1 MTRFSCKVWPVLA
14 VVAVVLVV
22 SQMAHAQP
30 EEGRRERG
38 GEGRR
43 FGGGFGMPGIRLATL
58 DEVQEALELSD
69 EQKTKVEEI
78 NDKFRDDFRKLLDDG
93 PEPEAM
99 RKLSQDAS
107 AKLAEV
113 LDDDQEKRLRGISI
127 QVMGAGAVVADPD
140 LAKELNVTEEQK
152 EKLRDASMENMRA
165 MRDSFG
171 EMRDLPED
179 QRRKKGEELRA
190 DANKKLLAVLTSDQ
204 QEQLEALK
212 GEKVEIDMSQLRGP
226 GRGGFGGRDGERG
239 RGDRDRDRDRNR
251 GDAESDSDAKS
262 S

>member
-14 VVAVVLVV
+14 VIAVVLVA
-22 SQMAHAQP
+22 SQLANAQP
-30 EEGRRERG
+30 EERRRGRG

-58 DEVQEALELSD
+58 DEVQEALKLSD

-93 PEPEAM
+93 PDPEEM

-127 QVMGAGAVVADPD
+127 QVMGAGAVVADPE

-165 MRDSFG
+165 MRDAFG
-171 EMRDLPED
+171 EMWDLPED
-179 QRRKKGEELRA
+179 QRRTKGEELRA

-204 QEQLEALK
+204 QEQLESLK

-226 GRGGFGGRDGERG
+226 GRGGFGGRGGDRG
-239 RGDRDRDRDRNR
+239 DRNRDRDRDRD
-251 GDAESDSDAKS
+251 DAESDSDAKS